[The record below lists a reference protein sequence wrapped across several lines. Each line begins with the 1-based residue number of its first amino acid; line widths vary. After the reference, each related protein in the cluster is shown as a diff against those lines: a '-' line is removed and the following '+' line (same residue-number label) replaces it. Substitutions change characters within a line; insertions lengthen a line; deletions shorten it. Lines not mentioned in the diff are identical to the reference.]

1 MAISQGI
8 HGPVLG
14 PLASLVMNG
23 VLIGICMALLFHKKW
38 RRDDG
43 FLPLFSMVM
52 VVSLVRVV
60 LAPLPNIQPVTVA
73 CLIAGASLGA
83 RRGMSFAVLV
93 ALISNAFLGTGVW
106 TIFQAS
112 GWAAI
117 AYLGSKLELVN
128 HHILNQKRLLLA
140 AIFVSPLFNWWV
152 SVSIFL
158 EGMSIF
164 NFIIYLAHGLP
175 FDALHLLGSA
185 AFAVWLGPWIF
196 QNLTLAVGGQRAE
209 TVMKDVDVIVQ

>member
-14 PLASLVMNG
+14 PLASLVMNTI
-23 VLIGICMALLFHKKW
+23 LIGICIALLFHKKW

-43 FLPLFSMVM
+43 FLTLFSMVM
-52 VVSLVRVV
+52 VVSFGRVL

-73 CLIAGASLGA
+73 CLIAGASLGV

-93 ALISNAFLGTGVW
+93 TLISNAFLGTGVW

-112 GWAAI
+112 GWAAV
-117 AYLGSKLELVN
+117 AYLGSKLDLAS
-128 HHILNQKRLLLA
+128 HHILNKKRLLLA

-158 EGMSIF
+158 EGMSIL

-185 AFAVWLGPWIF
+185 AFAVWFGPWFF
-196 QNLTLAVGGQRAE
+196 QNLTLAVGGQHAE
-209 TVMKDVDVIVQ
+209 TVMKDVDVVVQ